1 MGGLCVNCTPG
12 GVVVK
17 GPGWRPV
24 RGIRILGELQRG
36 RARHTGGAERDGV
49 AGPQKAK
56 GQGKDARVG
65 MLAGPHH
72 PGPGG
77 PLLIFLYFIL
87 RAMGNHGWIL
97 RRGHKVGFA
106 FSKLTLAGKSKNG

>member
-1 MGGLCVNCTPG
+1 M
-12 GVVVK
+12 VK

-77 PLLIFLYFIL
+77 PLLFNFFIL
-87 RAMGNHGWIL
+87 YSKSHGKPWVDFKERPQGWICL
-97 RRGHKVGFA
+97 FQAHSGW
-106 FSKLTLAGKSKNG
+106 